1 MFCLDILYH
10 LHKSDEEM
18 VVFNFFYGFSFLTIF
33 FMYLFTL
40 STNNVMQIS
49 TSYKMRNTG
58 HPTLD
63 QHNLCQCQG
72 YLNMRSNTK
81 LQYSSG
87 LSSVSIS
94 ALYLS
99 VKVIIV
105 ESTVQGFSHEVI
117 LCPESGHNHLL

>member
-1 MFCLDILYH
+1 MYYIIYTKVMKRWKLLISFTDL
-10 LHKSDEEM
+10 
-18 VVFNFFYGFSFLTIF
+18 VFLQFFIYF
-33 FMYLFTL
+33 FTL

-49 TSYKMRNTG
+49 ISYKMRNTG

-63 QHNLCQCQG
+63 QHNICQCQG

-81 LQYSSG
+81 LQYSSC

-117 LCPESGHNHLL
+117 LYPESGHNHLL